1 MLKRKTVP
9 KYPVQNCN
17 VHLNNCS
24 KILKE
29 TRVMNLALNKGE
41 RLQLN

>member
-9 KYPVQNCN
+9 KYPVQDCN
-17 VHLNNCS
+17 VHINNCS

-29 TRVMNLALNKGE
+29 ARVMNLVLNKGE
-41 RLQLN
+41 K